1 MFDVVA
7 LMFLLTIQLIAFQKE
22 KKTFIQRQHQSF
34 YLNQKFF
41 LVTVLLHINTTF

>member
-1 MFDVVA
+1 MA
-7 LMFLLTIQLIAFQKE
+7 LMFLLTLQLIVFQKE

-34 YLNQKFF
+34 YLNPKVF